1 MSTPRQ
7 PWHQFYEP
15 DAFHPDD
22 LLADNLASMLADIF
36 ATHAANPAYSCIL
49 PNGARA
55 TLSYADIDRH
65 SAAIAF
71 YLRDHL
77 GLAPG
82 DVVAIQSPNIL
93 SYPVVAYGILR
104 AGLILTGINPLYT
117 AAEAGFQLRDSGAK
131 ALFVIDLFG
140 DRLQKSLEGSAVR
153 HVIRLSVVD
162 FFPAPKRLLIDFVL
176 RRIQKRIPPMD
187 HPSIPLARALKLGRA
202 AQSKAAK
209 AGRGLADLRAERAID
224 DSAIYQY
231 TGGTTGRSKGAEITE
246 RNILSNITQQDRFT
260 GDHLRAARRG
270 DETSLLV
277 LPLYHVYALAIGSM
291 HAMRM
296 GTHVVLAPNPR
307 PLSNLRT
314 AFEQFDI
321 TMLPGVNTL
330 FNELLKQPWFT
341 ENPPRNLRWCFS
353 GAAPLTQSTRK
364 RWEDLTGSRIYEGYG
379 LTEGTCIVTSSPL
392 DDRARP
398 GTVGIPIPG
407 TEIKIIDDDGKEQ
420 PTGQPGEVL
429 VRGPQVMRGYL
440 GRADATA
447 DTVRD
452 GWLHTGDIGVM
463 DADGFLS
470 IIDRKKDM
478 LIISGFN
485 VYPFELEEVLIRHPD
500 VLEAAVVGIED
511 AHAGEAAVAYIV
523 LRESPDQAGDGVSE
537 DSLRRHCAEALTN
550 YKRPKYFI
558 TVPELPKSPVG
569 KVLRRE
575 LRDQARAEFAR
586 TPNE

>member
-1 MSTPRQ
+1 
-7 PWHQFYEP
+7 
-15 DAFHPDD
+15 
-22 LLADNLASMLADIF
+22 
-36 ATHAANPAYSCIL
+36 
-49 PNGARA
+49 
-55 TLSYADIDRH
+55 
-65 SAAIAF
+65 
-71 YLRDHL
+71 
-77 GLAPG
+77 
-82 DVVAIQSPNIL
+82 
-93 SYPVVAYGILR
+93 
-104 AGLILTGINPLYT
+104 
-117 AAEAGFQLRDSGAK
+117 
-131 ALFVIDLFG
+131 
-140 DRLQKSLEGSAVR
+140 
-153 HVIRLSVVD
+153 
-162 FFPAPKRLLIDFVL
+162 
-176 RRIQKRIPPMD
+176 
-187 HPSIPLARALKLGRA
+187 
-202 AQSKAAK
+202 
-209 AGRGLADLRAERAID
+209 
-224 DSAIYQY
+224 
-231 TGGTTGRSKGAEITE
+231 
-246 RNILSNITQQDRFT
+246 
-260 GDHLRAARRG
+260 
-270 DETSLLV
+270 
-277 LPLYHVYALAIGSM
+277 
-291 HAMRM
+291 
-296 GTHVVLAPNPR
+296 
-307 PLSNLRT
+307 
-314 AFEQFDI
+314 
-321 TMLPGVNTL
+321 MLPGVNTL

-523 LRESPDQAGDGVSE
+523 LRESPI
-537 DSLRRHCAEALTN
+537 RRGM
-550 YKRPKYFI
+550 R
-558 TVPELPKSPVG
+558 
-569 KVLRRE
+569 
-575 LRDQARAEFAR
+575 
-586 TPNE
+586 